1 MTAAETVQTFDF
13 CRKVYLFTRAAHLKE
28 TVKIGLTGVLGSGK
42 SSVAFFLRDRLAAEY
57 IDADLICRHLLK
69 PNEKG
74 WSALRQ
80 ILGQEF
86 FRTDETVDRTRFR
99 QILFS
104 NDTVRLQINRLL
116 HPLAREEIVARIDK
130 FERTGGGPIVVEV
143 PLLFEAAW
151 EDIFDRI
158 IVVYADCNT
167 CLQRIMRRDSV
178 TLAEAESGLATQFPL
193 LDKVVQ
199 ADHVIDNSGTW
210 TDTCLQLL
218 HLCMRLQVSK
228 N

>member
-1 MTAAETVQTFDF
+1 
-13 CRKVYLFTRAAHLKE
+13 LKK
-28 TVKIGLTGVLGSGK
+28 TVKIGLTGALGSGK

-57 IDADLICRHLLK
+57 IDADLICRHLLM

-74 WSALRQ
+74 WHALRQ
-80 ILGQEF
+80 ALGPEF
-86 FRTDETVDRTRFR
+86 FSPDKTVDRTRVR
-99 QILFS
+99 QVIFS
-104 NDTVRLQINRLL
+104 DGAVRSRINRLL
-116 HPLAREEIVARIDK
+116 HPLAREEVVARINK
-130 FERTGGGPIVVEV
+130 IERRGGGPIVVEV

-158 IVVYADCNT
+158 VVVYVDCNT
-167 CLQRIMRRDSV
+167 CLQRIMRRDAV
-178 TLAEAESGLATQFPL
+178 TLAEAESGLAAQSSL

-199 ADHVIDNSGTW
+199 ADHVIDNSGHW

-218 HLCMRLQVSK
+218 HLSKRLQESM